1 MGRQATCMLQS
12 GHILT
17 ICPAPELWVIFPS
30 AFPQSTRTTITG
42 TVHSSGPVTAWPPQ
56 RLTLTLAHPG
66 APAISYS
73 YWLRRHAL
81 CASEGSRLSFDLTS
95 LINLG
100 RVIELLIC
108 SYFGCYRIKM
118 CKVGRLKGV
127 TSTHN
132 FRNRRTTSSPA
143 WGWQS
148 REGMLKEE
156 TLGHGAEQPLRTLPS
171 LCPVDSSQMLRLR
184 LGSGHH
190 DTVCLFRH
198 PDPRNLLRDSR
209 EG

>member
-1 MGRQATCMLQS
+1 MYVAKWPHSNHLHCPWALADFSLSIPSEHLCNYYRYSSLQWP
-12 GHILT
+12 
-17 ICPAPELWVIFPS
+17 CDCA
-30 AFPQSTRTTITG
+30 
-42 TVHSSGPVTAWPPQ
+42 PPQ
-56 RLTLTLAHPG
+56 RLTLTLAHSG
-66 APAISYS
+66 APAISHS
-73 YWLRRHAL
+73 YWPWRHAL

-156 TLGHGAEQPLRTLPS
+156 TLGHGAEQPLWTLPS
-171 LCPVDSSQMLRLR
+171 LCPVDSSQRLRLR
-184 LGSGHH
+184 LCSGHH
-190 DTVCLFRH
+190 DTVHLFRH
-198 PDPRNLLRDSR
+198 PDPRNLLLDSGER
-209 EG
+209 